1 MKSGPNLET
10 RRSHSKS
17 NSESRSRRKSTE
29 VNRNRKSN
37 NENEN
42 QINENNNNNG
52 RKILVSEEN
61 LKEKHVTIKVDNNNK
76 TNSKTIMSN
85 EDATKMMILE
95 SHKDADDFACPFGN
109 CTEFDLVSLEAVVE
123 HLKVSHQNLNLT
135 TGKHRQW
142 PESSAHGNVAWSI
155 GRVVVMMTMPLL
167 RTKPF
172 NI

>member
-1 MKSGPNLET
+1 MCSQNFRIRIFRSNVKSGPNLET

-17 NSESRSRRKSTE
+17 NSESRSRRKSFE

-61 LKEKHVTIKVDNNNK
+61 LKEKHVTIKVDNNK
-76 TNSKTIMSN
+76 TNSKKIMSN

-109 CTEFDLVSLEAVVE
+109 CTELDLVSLEAVVE
-123 HLKVSHQNLNLT
+123 HLKVSHQNLNQT
-135 TGKHRQW
+135 TGKHRQQYLTFDM
-142 PESSAHGNVAWSI
+142 AQ
-155 GRVVVMMTMPLL
+155 
-167 RTKPF
+167 
-172 NI
+172 